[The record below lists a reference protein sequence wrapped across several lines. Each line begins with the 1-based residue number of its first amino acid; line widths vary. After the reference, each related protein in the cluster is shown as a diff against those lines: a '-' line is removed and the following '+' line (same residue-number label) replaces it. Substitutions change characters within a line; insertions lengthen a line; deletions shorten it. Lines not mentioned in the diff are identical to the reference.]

1 MGIQSDAKI
10 GEKILQTEGLKK
22 YFGEVRAVDHVDL
35 EVSEGEI
42 LSIIGPN
49 GSGKT
54 TLLNLISNMI
64 EPDAGRIFFYG
75 RDVTKWPPSRLA
87 KMGLVRSFQIVNLFD
102 GLSVL
107 DNMRAAVT
115 SKLGRTSKPFT
126 SLDRDKE
133 VTRTSIE
140 LLELFKL
147 SDKAETLAGDVPHGD
162 RKVLDVALCFAL
174 NPKLILLDE
183 PTSGVSTS
191 EKRPVMQR
199 IEEAVRKGGVTA
211 VIVEHDMDIVFGY
224 SDRIIAMHEGKILAE
239 GKPQEIR
246 ENEEVRKVVTGGL

>member
-1 MGIQSDAKI
+1 MVIDKN
-10 GEKILQTEGLKK
+10 EKILRTEGLKK
-22 YFGEVRAVDHVDL
+22 YFGEVKAVDNVNL

-64 EPDAGRIFFYG
+64 EPDSGKVFFYG
-75 RDVTKWPPSRLA
+75 RDVTKWAPSKLA

-102 GLSVL
+102 GMTVIENLK
-107 DNMRAAVT
+107 AAVA
-115 SKLGRTSKPFT
+115 SNLGRIHKPFS
-126 SLDRDKE
+126 SLNKDEGITKRSLE
-133 VTRTSIE
+133 I
-140 LLELFKL
+140 LELFKL

-174 NPKLILLDE
+174 NPKLVLLDE

-191 EKRPVMQR
+191 EKKPVMQR
-199 IEEAVRKGGVTA
+199 IEEAVRKEGVTA

-224 SDRIIAMHEGKILAE
+224 SDRVIAMHEGKILAE
-239 GKPQEIR
+239 GKPEEIK
-246 ENEEVRKVVTGGL
+246 ENEQVRKIVTGEL

>member
-1 MGIQSDAKI
+1 MDVKNS
-10 GEKILQTEGLKK
+10 EKILQTEGLKK
-22 YFGEVRAVDHVDL
+22 YFGEVRAVDHIDL
-35 EVSEGEI
+35 EVKEGEI

-64 EPDAGRIFFYG
+64 EPDSGKVFFYG
-75 RDVTKWPPSRLA
+75 KDVTRWPPSRLA
-87 KMGLVRSFQIVNLFD
+87 RMGLVRSFQLVNLFD
-102 GLSVL
+102 GLSALENVK
-107 DNMRAAVT
+107 AAVIA
-115 SKLGRTSKPFT
+115 KLGRTSKLFS
-126 SLDRDKE
+126 SLNRDEE
-133 VTRTSIE
+133 VTRRSFE

-147 SDKAETLAGDVPHGD
+147 SDKAETLARDIPHGD

-174 NPKLILLDE
+174 DPKLILLDE

-191 EKRPVMQR
+191 EKKPVIQR

-224 SDRIIAMHEGKILAE
+224 SDRVVAMHEGRILAE
-239 GKPQEIR
+239 GKPE
-246 ENEEVRKVVTGGL
+246 EVKANEEVRRVITGES

>member
-1 MGIQSDAKI
+1 MGIQSSQ
-10 GEKILQTEGLKK
+10 KILQTEGLRK
-22 YFGEVRAVDHVDL
+22 YFGEVKAVDHVDL
-35 EVSEGEI
+35 EVSQGEI
-42 LSIIGPN
+42 VSIIGPN

-64 EPDAGRIFFYG
+64 EPDAGKVYFEG
-75 RDVTKWPPSRLA
+75 KDVTKWAPSKLA
-87 KMGLVRSFQIVNLFD
+87 KMGLVRSFQIVNIFD
-102 GLSVL
+102 GLSIQ
-107 DNMRAAVT
+107 DNVKSAVIAQ
-115 SKLGRTSKPFT
+115 LGRSSKPFS
-126 SLDRDKE
+126 SLDKDEE
-133 VTRTSIE
+133 VAKRSLE

-147 SDKAETLAGDVPHGD
+147 QDKAGAMAADVPHGD

-174 NPKLILLDE
+174 NPKMILLDE

-224 SDRIIAMHEGKILAE
+224 SDRVIAMHEGKVIAE
-239 GKPQEIR
+239 GKP
-246 ENEEVRKVVTGGL
+246 EEVRENVDVRRIVTGEQ

>member
-1 MGIQSDAKI
+1 MDVKNS
-10 GEKILQTEGLKK
+10 EKILQTEGLKK
-22 YFGEVRAVDHVDL
+22 YFGEVRAVDHIDL
-35 EVSEGEI
+35 EVKEGEI

-64 EPDAGRIFFYG
+64 EPDSGKVFFYSK
-75 RDVTKWPPSRLA
+75 DVTRWPPSRLA
-87 KMGLVRSFQIVNLFD
+87 RMGLVRSFQLVNLFD
-102 GLSVL
+102 GLSALENVK
-107 DNMRAAVT
+107 AAVIA
-115 SKLGRTSKPFT
+115 KLGRTSKLFS
-126 SLDRDKE
+126 SLNRDEE
-133 VTRTSIE
+133 VTRRSFE

-147 SDKAETLAGDVPHGD
+147 SDKAGTLARDIPHGD

-174 NPKLILLDE
+174 DPKLILLDE

-191 EKRPVMQR
+191 EKRPVIQR

-224 SDRIIAMHEGKILAE
+224 SDRVVAMHEGRILAE
-239 GKPQEIR
+239 GKPE
-246 ENEEVRKVVTGGL
+246 EVKANEEVRRVITGES